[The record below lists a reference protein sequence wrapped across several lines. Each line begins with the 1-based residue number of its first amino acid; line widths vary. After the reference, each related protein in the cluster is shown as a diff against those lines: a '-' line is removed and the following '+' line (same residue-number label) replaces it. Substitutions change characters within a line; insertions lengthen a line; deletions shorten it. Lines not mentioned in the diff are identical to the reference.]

1 MESTMQK
8 KTFFAYAIAIAG
20 IVILS
25 GAAVKPAVSR
35 DAKKAMNATAYQL
48 QSADSSYASVPQQM
62 YAGPRYGQCWIAT
75 DSSRPYGYR
84 GSCANPLVSD
94 PSLDP
99 TYNPEW

>member
-1 MESTMQK
+1 MQK

-25 GAAVKPAVSR
+25 GAAVTPVLSR
-35 DAKKAMNATAYQL
+35 EAQNAMNATAYQL
-48 QSADSSYASVPQQM
+48 QSADSSYAYVPQQVDT
-62 YAGPRYGQCWIAT
+62 GPRYGQCWIAT
-75 DSSRPYGYR
+75 DSSRP
-84 GSCANPLVSD
+84 CANPLASD

>member
-1 MESTMQK
+1 MQK

-25 GAAVKPAVSR
+25 GAAVTPALSRQAQKP
-35 DAKKAMNATAYQL
+35 MNATSQG
-48 QSADSSYASVPQQM
+48 QSADSSYAYAPQQQS

>member
-1 MESTMQK
+1 MQK

-25 GAAVKPAVSR
+25 GAAVTPALSR
-35 DAKKAMNATAYQL
+35 QAQKAMNATTNQV
-48 QSADSSYASVPQQM
+48 QSADSSYAYAPPQL

-84 GSCANPLVSD
+84 GSRANPASSD

>member
-1 MESTMQK
+1 MQK

-20 IVILS
+20 VVILS
-25 GAAVKPAVSR
+25 GAAVRPALSRQAQKP
-35 DAKKAMNATAYQL
+35 MNATTSQG
-48 QSADSSYASVPQQM
+48 QSAESSYAYALQQQS

-75 DSSRPYGYR
+75 DLSRPYGYR
-84 GSCANPLVSD
+84 SSCANPASSD